1 MYKVLQIAQIIVSVA
16 LIITV
21 LRQPGKADGFNL
33 ISSTSET
40 FYAKNKTR
48 TYESFLSRLT
58 VFLSIA
64 FAVITAFLTLL
75 R

>member
-1 MYKVLQIAQIIVSVA
+1 MYKFLQIAQIIVSVA

-21 LRQPGKADGFNL
+21 LKQPGKADGFNL

-64 FAVITAFLTLL
+64 FVVITAFLTLL